1 MLKKSEIE
9 NNINTQWKFSA
20 KKLKEYKYG
29 LCKFIL
35 DKSIELNLSKH
46 IVASTMNLVNYFFIK
61 NCYFNYDKLTV
72 VSAAFSLSIK
82 LKTSEKNDLNKIFDF
97 YIESKKDEFENMSN
111 KQIIRNL
118 RKNILDMEIKIM
130 KLFDNYLPDKFP
142 FEYIY
147 LYSKILY
154 PNNNDE
160 IYNLSCKICIDSY
173 FTYANNI
180 YQNYIVALCCIFIS
194 AKFLDI
200 PNILEKN
207 FKHIDKMM
215 YIHEKNLEEN
225 TFINKMYKF
234 VDDPAEILLDEKG
247 YGVEGNK
254 DIYFENLGMDK
265 KLHPFLEMN
274 DLLDCIEMMSAFYEE
289 IKENYEKI
297 NENKI

>member
-9 NNINTQWKFSA
+9 NNINTEWKFSP

-97 YIESKKDEFENMSN
+97 YIKSKKDEFENMNN

-154 PNNNDE
+154 PNNDDE

-180 YQNYIVALCCIFIS
+180 YQNYVVALCCIFIS

-200 PNILEKN
+200 PNILEKK
-207 FKHIDKMM
+207 FKHIDKMK
-215 YIHEKNLEEN
+215 YIHEKNLDEN